1 MSEIIKYLFLGFT
14 APFTMSSL
22 EKEMR
27 KDRARFMRKYRQQC
41 QVVRRER
48 RNLDQLILDNPW
60 EDVGSQLY
68 HAIEEVN
75 NGRTQKEEN
84 TVSSCFCSK

>member
-1 MSEIIKYLFLGFT
+1 MPEIIKYLFLGFT
-14 APFTMSSL
+14 APFTMHSL

-27 KDRARFMRKYRQQC
+27 RDRARFMRKYRQQC

-48 RNLDQLILDNPW
+48 KNLDRLILDNPW

-75 NGRTQKEEN
+75 NERTQEEKN
-84 TVSSCFCSK
+84 TVSCCSCAK